1 MPGVKWI
8 RPPEVNHLAA
18 LFRAY
23 RKATGLTSRE
33 IGAAMGCSPE
43 NARHQMNKPARLWT
57 VGMLKAYC
65 EVLHIPIKE
74 ALEAAAKEK

>member
-33 IGAAMGCSPE
+33 IGKAVGCSPE
-43 NARHQMNKPARLWT
+43 NARHQMNKPGREWQ
-57 VGMLKAYC
+57 VGMLLKYC
-65 EVLHIPIKE
+65 DVLGIPYKD
-74 ALEAAAKEK
+74 ALEAAAKK